1 MVTSQRS
8 QGDLIDGPRGRTRA
22 WDLAAQVL
30 DPELPVVTIE
40 DLGILRDVT
49 EDDQGRVHVQIT
61 PTYSGCPAMET
72 IRTDLVET
80 LTQAG
85 YQQVCVEFVLAP
97 AWTTDWLTHAGRA
110 KLEAYGVAPPAPRS
124 AGGAVPLQLSVRC
137 PQCGSLDTRE
147 SSRFGSTAC
156 KALWVCCSCREPFDH
171 FKTL

>member
-1 MVTSQRS
+1 M
-8 QGDLIDGPRGRTRA
+8 
-22 WDLAAQVL
+22 L

-72 IRTDLVET
+72 IRTDLVEA
-80 LTQAG
+80 LTAAG
-85 YQQVCVEFVLAP
+85 YQQVERRVRALAGVDHRLADRRGDAP
-97 AWTTDWLTHAGRA
+97 SSRRTASRRRPPRAADGPVALT
-110 KLEAYGVAPPAPRS
+110 
-124 AGGAVPLQLSVRC
+124 LSVRC

-156 KALWVCCSCREPFDH
+156 KSLWICQACREPFDH